1 MRHSAFLY
9 GFRKYNLNFDI
20 VILVTCSVYL
30 FLFQSGTKFAFNI
43 KLNYSHSK
51 IVTGGELVK
60 KRTFITPVLVLLGIV
75 GICSLMATTTLFDPL
90 IHFIHT
96 GEITP
101 IQAVLCLLFTVGGF
115 AAYLYLLNLICSY
128 FVPRIDEKA
137 QTTGANEGGLT
148 QQ

>member
-1 MRHSAFLY
+1 M
-9 GFRKYNLNFDI
+9 
-20 VILVTCSVYL
+20 
-30 FLFQSGTKFAFNI
+30 
-43 KLNYSHSK
+43 
-51 IVTGGELVK
+51 K